1 MNISICITTFNEEG
15 SIGAL
20 LDSLLTQTKKADE
33 IVIVDGGSTDKT
45 VEIINHYPACIS
57 YAKSMAGRQKK
68 PVIKFLIS
76 KGATRSEGRNLS
88 IEIAKGDIIATTDAG
103 CIAHK
108 DWLEE
113 ITSPFLIRTNRVD
126 PHHQNFGVGVDISA
140 GFYHMT
146 GSHPVNKAMSVFLG
160 VTLRHFDI
168 NFLPSTR
175 SMAFRRSA
183 WELVGGFPEGR
194 ENSAEDTDFN
204 YKAVK
209 LGLKYARVK
218 SAVVEWGMTDI
229 ISNFQLKIYNY
240 AKWDARHGIWW
251 HPVQGLAS
259 HNIHSLLIVVRYLVS
274 LGLFIFCLS
283 HPPLLVYW
291 FIGLL
296 VYLSWAYRKIYLEFG
311 DWRIAV
317 WGPFLQITCDFA
329 VMSGFISGILGR

>member
-20 LDSLLTQTKKADE
+20 LDSLLAQTKKADE

-45 VEIINHYPACIS
+45 VEIINHYPGCIS
-57 YAKSMAGRQKK
+57 YAESMAGRQKK

-108 DWLEE
+108 DWLKN
-113 ITSPFLIRTNRVD
+113 ITEPFKEPR
-126 PHHQNFGVGVDISA
+126 VDISS
-140 GFYHMT
+140 GFYSMT

-160 VTLRHFDI
+160 VTPRHFDI

-183 WELVGGFPEGR
+183 WEEVGGFPEGR

-209 LGLKYARVK
+209 FGLKYARVK
-218 SAVVEWGMTDI
+218 SAVVEWGMPESLNDF
-229 ISNFQLKIYNY
+229 FQKIKAY
-240 AKWDARHGIWW
+240 AKWDVRYGIWW
-251 HPVQGLAS
+251 HPLQGLAS

-311 DWRIAV
+311 DWRIAI
-317 WGPFLQITCDFA
+317 WGPVLQITCDFA